1 MKQDKSIVFRKL
13 TSTVIVATACMCS
26 INQSRTGAVDHDA
39 TNSAATPHATA
50 GIETDAG
57 TGVGAGVELVQE

>member
-13 TSTVIVATACMCS
+13 TSAVIVATACMCS
-26 INQSRTGAVDHDA
+26 INQSHAGAFDRDA
-39 TNSAATPHATA
+39 TNSAATPQATA
-50 GIETDAG
+50 CIETGGG